1 MVAPIQNYLEK
12 APRDTTD
19 RKDRHKYTLF
29 FVRMATVAQP
39 TPISNGTHAQESDQH
54 TEHGPP
60 RFTAVNGKDTTVH
73 NSNTTTSTVSPS
85 QSNENTDLGG
95 VNGNTNGS
103 RQEESQREM
112 FNSSAEQVGE
122 YVLESSPQTSPNG
135 GSKNKRKRS
144 ESLERQSQQQGLP
157 SDVQA
162 TSARSSE
169 LGSEPPMQSES
180 SNGAKLFSA
189 GHEYSGQPSA
199 GYMHAEMKDA
209 QAINGTGGSWQDYDS
224 HLISQAQ
231 KAQNLDTSDAQ
242 LVEALQRETHSTD
255 SMEQKPWPTGPP
267 SVTGESM
274 SPYTQEKSQT
284 TVQVGPKRKRV
295 FSNRTKTGCLTCRR
309 RKKKC
314 DEQHPACKF
323 SSSARSA
330 PVCQKAS

>member
-1 MVAPIQNYLEK
+1 M
-12 APRDTTD
+12 
-19 RKDRHKYTLF
+19 
-29 FVRMATVAQP
+29 MATVAQP
-39 TPISNGTHAQESDQH
+39 TSISNGTYTQESDQH

-60 RFTAVNGKDTTVH
+60 RFTAVNGKDTTMH
-73 NSNTTTSTVSPS
+73 NSNAATSTVSPS

-112 FNSSAEQVGE
+112 LNASAEQVGE
-122 YVLESSPQTSPNG
+122 YVPQESSPQTTPNG
-135 GSKNKRKRS
+135 GNKNKRKRS
-144 ESLERQSQQQGLP
+144 ESLERQSQQQDLP

-162 TSARSSE
+162 ISARSSE
-169 LGSEPPMQSES
+169 LGSEPPMQSDA

-189 GHEYSGQPSA
+189 GHEYSGQSSA

-255 SMEQKPWPTGPP
+255 SMEQKPWPAGPL

-274 SPYTQEKSQT
+274 SPYTQEKSQS

-314 DEQHPACKF
+314 DEQHPACMF
-323 SSSARSA
+323 SSSARSGSSPFVERLA
-330 PVCQKAS
+330 NHVLNIRQQLYTWWVCLRGLLV